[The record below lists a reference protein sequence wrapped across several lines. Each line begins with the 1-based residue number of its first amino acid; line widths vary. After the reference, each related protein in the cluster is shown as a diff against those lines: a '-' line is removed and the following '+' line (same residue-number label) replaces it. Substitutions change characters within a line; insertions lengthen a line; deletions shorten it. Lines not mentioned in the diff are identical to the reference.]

1 MNNINQFKES
11 FNDLIQLCL
20 DIPSVTL
27 QDAVLSINRQVSKL
41 GQQDMEI
48 AADLIEELMIHVND
62 LDQDEADEYQDI
74 LKEIND
80 TADELREELF

>member
-1 MNNINQFKES
+1 MNINQFKES

-27 QDAVLSINRQVSKL
+27 QDAIGSIARQVNKL
-41 GQQDMEI
+41 QQEDMEI

-62 LDQDEADEYQDI
+62 LDRDEAEEYQDI
-74 LKEIND
+74 LQEIND
-80 TADELREELF
+80 AADELRDELF